1 MSMRYVIIGTGS
13 ICNSYIQ
20 AISEIGGKV
29 VGVVS
34 RSGQSPS
41 SQPGLPSFQSLEAV
55 DIEFDAVCVATP
67 NGLHHQGIIEA
78 AQTGKPVLTEKPLD
92 VSIEAMDAAIAACQD
107 AGVTL
112 AVTFQHRAAPDN
124 FAIKQLLDQDAF
136 GRVFAVDLIAKFY
149 RPQSYYDNDDY
160 RGTFAFDG
168 GGSFM
173 MQACHNL
180 DVYTWFFGK
189 PTQVVSML
197 DTFAHDVEIEDHG
210 AALMRHDNGMI
221 GTVVSST
228 ATRPGFAG
236 RLEVHTEKGSFTMT
250 DDVISDWQVDGV
262 DNPTDPD
269 FVYTHDG
276 ATSASVS
283 DTTAHKVILR
293 DFENAIRTGAT
304 PIASAESARL
314 TTELI
319 LDIYQNSI

>member
-1 MSMRYVIIGTGS
+1 MRYVIIGTGS
-13 ICNSYIQ
+13 ICNTYLQ
-20 AISEIGGKV
+20 AIAETGGEV

-34 RSGQSPS
+34 RSGRPPS
-41 SQPGLPSFQSLEAV
+41 SAPGLPSFQSLDAV
-55 DIEFDAVCVATP
+55 ELDFDAVCVATP
-67 NGLHHQGIIEA
+67 NGLHHEGIIEA
-78 AQTGKPVLTEKPLD
+78 AQLGKHVLTEKPLD
-92 VSIEAMDAAIAACQD
+92 VSIGAMDAAIAACRD
-107 AGVTL
+107 AGVAL
-112 AVTFQHRAAPDN
+112 AVAFQHRAAPDN
-124 FAIKQLLDQDAF
+124 HAVKQLLDRDAF
-136 GRVFAVDLIAKFY
+136 GRVFAVDVIAKFY
-149 RPQSYYDNDDY
+149 RPQSYYDSGDY

-180 DVYTWFFGK
+180 DIYTWFFGK
-189 PTQVVSML
+189 PSQVVSML
-197 DTFAHDVEIEDHG
+197 DTFAHDVEVEDHG

-236 RLEVHTEKGSFTMT
+236 RLEVHTEAGSFTMT
-250 DDVISDWQVDGV
+250 DNVITRWQVDGV
-262 DNPTDPD
+262 DNPTDPE

-283 DTTAHKVILR
+283 DTTAHKIILQ

-319 LDIYQNSI
+319 LEIYQNAI

>member
-1 MSMRYVIIGTGS
+1 MRYVIIGTGS

-20 AISEIGGKV
+20 AICEIGGEV

-34 RSGQSPS
+34 RSGRSPS
-41 SQPGLPSFQSLEAV
+41 SSPGLPSWQTLDAAEV
-55 DIEFDAVCVATP
+55 EFDAVCIATP

-78 AQTGKPVLTEKPLD
+78 ARASKHVLTEKPLD
-92 VSIEAMDAAIAACQD
+92 VTVEAMDAAISACRG

-112 AVTFQHRAAPDN
+112 AVAFQHRAAPDN
-124 FAIKQLLDQDAF
+124 HAIKQLLDQNAF
-136 GRVFAVDLIAKFY
+136 GRVFAADVIAKFY
-149 RPQSYYDNDDY
+149 RPQSYYDSDHY

-189 PTQVVSML
+189 PSHVVSML

-210 AALMRHDNGMI
+210 AALMRHGNGMI

-236 RLEVHTEKGSFTMT
+236 RLEVHAEKGSFTMT
-250 DDVISDWQVDGV
+250 DNVIRDWQVDGV

-293 DFENAIRTGAT
+293 DFEDCVRTGAT

-319 LDIYQNSI
+319 LDIYRNAV